1 MLRLLRWLDRRPSEQ
16 VVVLALLLTAVIGT
30 IQLLVSPALSFH
42 AFYLA
47 PVSMVAWHLGRRP
60 GIAISALAAVVWL
73 AAEVV
78 RSPAVPAAAYWNL
91 AVRFA
96 SFVVVAGIIS
106 TLRRLLEVERASART
121 DGLTGT
127 QNARAFTETT
137 ERELRRLRRFGRDLT
152 LAYIDLDDFKLV
164 NDRHGHAVG
173 DELLRLVAR
182 TITDTLRID
191 DVVARIGG
199 DEFAVLLP
207 ETGAEASWVVLRK
220 MHNAVRLALAE
231 RGWPV
236 GVSMGA
242 ISCLSPPDSA
252 AALIDLADAAM
263 YEAKR
268 RGKNTIEHR
277 LFSADAASPD
287 PAGQTLGA

>member
-1 MLRLLRWLDRRPSEQ
+1 MGRLVRWLDRRSAEQ
-16 VVVLALLLTAVIGT
+16 LLVLALLLTATIGG

-42 AFYLA
+42 VFYLA
-47 PVSMVAWHLGRRP
+47 PVSMAAWHLGRRA
-60 GIAISALAAVVWL
+60 GIAVSGLAALAWL
-73 AAEVV
+73 VAEVMRAPV
-78 RSPAVPAAAYWNL
+78 VPAAWWNL

-121 DGLTGT
+121 DVLTGA
-127 QNARAFTETT
+127 QNARAFGETT

-164 NDRHGHAVG
+164 NDRHGHAAG
-173 DELLRLVAR
+173 DELLQLVSR
-182 TITDTLRID
+182 TIAETLRID

-220 MHNAVRLALAE
+220 MHNAVRLAVSE

-236 GVSMGA
+236 GVSIGA
-242 ISCLSPPDSA
+242 ISCLSPPESA
-252 AALIDLADAAM
+252 AALLAMADAAM

-268 RGKNTIEHR
+268 QGKNTIEHR
-277 LFSADAASPD
+277 LFADGDSAGR
-287 PAGQTLGA
+287 AGQTLEA